1 MFSVSTATRKPF
13 PLPPMMLNAGTRQP
27 SRMIWQVDEAQRPS
41 FFSSTPREKPGS
53 VPSSFA
59 TTAKQA
65 TSLCEPGSIPASGM
79 RAKIVKNFAKPPLLI
94 HCFVPVRTYSSVA
107 AS

>member
-1 MFSVSTATRKPF
+1 MFRVSTATRKPF
-13 PLPPMMLNAGTRQP
+13 PFPPIRLNAGTRQP
-27 SRMIWQVDEAQRPS
+27 SRMIWQVEEPQRPS
-41 FFSSTPREKPGS
+41 FFSSTPRERPGR

-59 TTAKQA
+59 TRAKQA
-65 TSLCEPGSIPASGM
+65 ISLCEPGSIPAYGM
-79 RAKIVKNFAKPPLLI
+79 RAKTVKNLANPPFEI